1 MGLIGTHISIAG
13 GFDKA
18 IYRGE
23 QLQCEAIQFFSKN
36 QLQWRSSPP
45 TVGQISSFMKAWSES
60 SIVEVLVHASYLINL
75 AASGSLNVKSTRAL
89 IDEIYRCQNL
99 GISTLV
105 LHPGSHTD
113 CSLDEGLQRV
123 AVNLARVLEQ
133 TEGTDVMIALET
145 MAGQGNSLGF
155 RLEHLGYIM
164 SFLDWDDRLKIC
176 LDTAHLFAA
185 GYELRTKESY
195 DRFMKLLDR
204 DFGYYRIACWH
215 FNDSKREKGSR
226 VDRHENL
233 GEGQIG
239 LGIFEM
245 ILSDDTWN
253 HIPCVLET
261 PKTGPGDAANLAIL
275 RKLRGS

>member
-23 QLQCEAIQFFSKN
+23 QLQCEVIQFFSKN

-60 SIVEVLVHASYLINL
+60 SIFEVLVHASYLINL
-75 AASGSLNVKSTRAL
+75 AASGPLNVKSIRAL
-89 IDEIYRCQNL
+89 IDEIYRCQTL

-113 CSLDEGLQRV
+113 CTLDEGLQRV

>member
-1 MGLIGTHISIAG
+1 MGLIGTHVSIAG

-45 TVGQISSFMKAWSES
+45 TVGQISSFMRAWSES

-75 AASGSLNVKSTRAL
+75 AASAPLDVKSTRAL

-105 LHPGSHTD
+105 IHPGSHTD
-113 CSLDEGLQRV
+113 CSLDEGLKRV
-123 AVNLARVLEQ
+123 AVSLGRVLEQ
-133 TEGTDVMIALET
+133 TEETDVLIALET
-145 MAGQGNSLGF
+145 MAGQGNSIGF

-164 SFLDWDDRLKIC
+164 SCLDWDERLRIC

-185 GYELRTKESY
+185 GYELRTKEAY
-195 DRFMKLLDR
+195 ERFMKLLDR

-245 ILSDDTWN
+245 ILNDNIWT

>member
-164 SFLDWDDRLKIC
+164 SFLDWNERVKIC

-245 ILSDDTWN
+245 ILSDDIWN

>member
-45 TVGQISSFMKAWSES
+45 TVGQISSFMRAWSES

-75 AASGSLNVKSTRAL
+75 AASAPLNAKSTRAL

-105 LHPGSHTD
+105 IHPGSHTD

-123 AVNLARVLEQ
+123 AVSLARVLEQ
-133 TEGTDVMIALET
+133 TEETDVFIALET
-145 MAGQGNSLGF
+145 MAGQGNSIGF

-164 SFLDWDDRLKIC
+164 SCLDWDERLKIC

-215 FNDSKREKGSR
+215 LNDSKREKGSR

-245 ILSDDTWN
+245 ILNDDIWN

-261 PKTGPGDAANLAIL
+261 PKKGQGDAANLAIL